1 MKKLLLF
8 STIFLFALSSNL
20 FAQLKIGYVDSDTI
34 ISQLP
39 DSKDAQLKIDG
50 LIQEWQEE
58 VDKLEREWKEKY
70 DDYEKRKLVMSDP
83 KRVEVEK
90 ELYQMEGKITQYR
103 QAKFGV
109 NGELFKKEA
118 ELMKPIQNKVFNAIE
133 EVAKENNLYF
143 VFDRSGDVLFLFAKE
158 EYDITNLVLE
168 KLQ

>member
-8 STIFLFALSSNL
+8 STIFLFAVSTNL
-20 FAQLKIGYVDSDTI
+20 FAQLKVGYVDSDTI

-103 QAKFGV
+103 QTKFGV

-133 EVAKENNLYF
+133 DVAEENNLDF